1 MDNACALGSLEACFE
16 GPCTAFLFAC
26 GEEGAEAQDF
36 VTLADHSVQA
46 GFLEAQVLQE
56 FNLVGRFHLGKFFFD
71 LAADHDYFVTV
82 LCCVFLK
89 GFYVG
94 VAGKDVVFLDVG
106 AVEQGLCGKECEVL
120 DDLVHFFAFAYEAAC
135 SLAFLECVAELFASC
150 QACLSFGTTHTGV
163 LCFGGQT
170 LFDGFQILEDKFGFD
185 DIYVA
190 DRVHRAMHVNDVA
203 VVEATDHFH
212 NGLAFADVGEELVAK
227 AFALGST
234 LNEACDVHEFGNGGN
249 DGLGIVNLD
258 QFVQTSIR
266 NVHHTHVGVDGAE
279 GIVSGFGACVGDCVK
294 DGALTDVG
302 QAYDTTFKTHDNLRL
317 IRRTFRPVIFL
328 RCKVS
333 KKGLSARPLKFYFTR
348 PIMANAK
355 NMDLL
360 NGSIW
365 DKILKFAIPL
375 AASSIFQQLFNSA
388 DVAVVGKFAGD
399 AALAA
404 VGANTFIIN
413 LMVNLFVGLS
423 IGANVVVANALG
435 ERSARAVSR
444 GVHTAIAVSI
454 VCGILLSVVG
464 IVFARSILSA
474 ISTPSDILDDAVL
487 YFRIYFVGMPFIML
501 YNFCAAILRSKGDT
515 KRPFYVLLVS
525 GAINLVLN
533 IIFVVGFHMDVD
545 GVAIATVIANVLSSF
560 AVLYFLMHEV
570 GPFKFEFWK
579 LRVTPFILS
588 RIIKIGLP
596 AGVQGALFSFSNVCI
611 QSAINSLGSTAV
623 AASAVAMN
631 PELIVYFW
639 LASFGHACVTFV
651 GQNYGARN
659 LERCRKVVRW
669 TLFLSGL
676 STFALGALTCI
687 FYHPI
692 LSIFTNDESVIAT
705 GAYRV
710 FIVIGLEFINVMI
723 DVTSGALRGMGK
735 SMVPTLIC
743 VFGIC
748 GVRISWVFFMFPKF
762 GTFKALM
769 LCYPI
774 SWLTA
779 GTILV
784 CVYMA
789 FVRKTRIE
797 WAKES

>member
-1 MDNACALGSLEACFE
+1 
-16 GPCTAFLFAC
+16 
-26 GEEGAEAQDF
+26 
-36 VTLADHSVQA
+36 
-46 GFLEAQVLQE
+46 
-56 FNLVGRFHLGKFFFD
+56 
-71 LAADHDYFVTV
+71 
-82 LCCVFLK
+82 
-89 GFYVG
+89 
-94 VAGKDVVFLDVG
+94 
-106 AVEQGLCGKECEVL
+106 
-120 DDLVHFFAFAYEAAC
+120 
-135 SLAFLECVAELFASC
+135 
-150 QACLSFGTTHTGV
+150 
-163 LCFGGQT
+163 
-170 LFDGFQILEDKFGFD
+170 
-185 DIYVA
+185 
-190 DRVHRAMHVNDVA
+190 
-203 VVEATDHFH
+203 
-212 NGLAFADVGEELVAK
+212 
-227 AFALGST
+227 
-234 LNEACDVHEFGNGGN
+234 
-249 DGLGIVNLD
+249 
-258 QFVQTSIR
+258 
-266 NVHHTHVGVDGAE
+266 
-279 GIVSGFGACVGDCVK
+279 
-294 DGALTDVG
+294 
-302 QAYDTTFKTHDNLRL
+302 
-317 IRRTFRPVIFL
+317 
-328 RCKVS
+328 
-333 KKGLSARPLKFYFTR
+333 
-348 PIMANAK
+348 MANAK

-360 NGSIW
+360 SGSIW
-365 DKILKFAIPL
+365 DKILMFAMPL

-435 ERSARAVSR
+435 ERSTRAVSR
-444 GVHTAIAVSI
+444 GVHTSIAVSI

-474 ISTPSDILDDAVL
+474 IATPSDILDAAVL

-525 GAINLVLN
+525 GAINLALN

-545 GVAIATVIANVLSSF
+545 GVAIATVIANVISSL

-669 TLFLSGL
+669 TIFLSGL
-676 STFALGALTCI
+676 STFTLGALTCL

-710 FIVIGLEFINVMI
+710 FIVIGLEFINVLI

-735 SMVPTLIC
+735 SMLPTLIC

-784 CVYMA
+784 CVYMV
-789 FVRKTRIE
+789 FVRKTRME
-797 WAKES
+797 WAKDS

>member
-1 MDNACALGSLEACFE
+1 
-16 GPCTAFLFAC
+16 
-26 GEEGAEAQDF
+26 
-36 VTLADHSVQA
+36 
-46 GFLEAQVLQE
+46 
-56 FNLVGRFHLGKFFFD
+56 
-71 LAADHDYFVTV
+71 
-82 LCCVFLK
+82 
-89 GFYVG
+89 
-94 VAGKDVVFLDVG
+94 
-106 AVEQGLCGKECEVL
+106 
-120 DDLVHFFAFAYEAAC
+120 
-135 SLAFLECVAELFASC
+135 
-150 QACLSFGTTHTGV
+150 
-163 LCFGGQT
+163 
-170 LFDGFQILEDKFGFD
+170 
-185 DIYVA
+185 
-190 DRVHRAMHVNDVA
+190 
-203 VVEATDHFH
+203 
-212 NGLAFADVGEELVAK
+212 
-227 AFALGST
+227 
-234 LNEACDVHEFGNGGN
+234 
-249 DGLGIVNLD
+249 
-258 QFVQTSIR
+258 
-266 NVHHTHVGVDGAE
+266 
-279 GIVSGFGACVGDCVK
+279 
-294 DGALTDVG
+294 
-302 QAYDTTFKTHDNLRL
+302 
-317 IRRTFRPVIFL
+317 
-328 RCKVS
+328 
-333 KKGLSARPLKFYFTR
+333 
-348 PIMANAK
+348 MANAK

-360 NGSIW
+360 SGSIW
-365 DKILKFAIPL
+365 DKILMFAMPL

-435 ERSARAVSR
+435 ERSTRVVSR
-444 GVHTAIAVSI
+444 GVHTSIAVSI

-474 ISTPSDILDDAVL
+474 IATPSDILDAAVL

-525 GAINLVLN
+525 GAINLALN

-545 GVAIATVIANVLSSF
+545 GVAIATVIANVISSL

-669 TLFLSGL
+669 TIFLSGL
-676 STFALGALTCI
+676 STFTLGALTCL

-710 FIVIGLEFINVMI
+710 FIVIGLEFINVLI

-735 SMVPTLIC
+735 SMLPTLIC

-784 CVYMA
+784 CVYMV
-789 FVRKTRIE
+789 FVRKTRME
-797 WAKES
+797 WAKDS